1 MLGGGGGGD
10 LALLSVPVVSVPC
23 QLPGPAAARKPYQIR
38 SSVSLSSH
46 HPTPATTSQHQPTTV
61 TTKYFLLGPEMRL
74 QQGSRAV
81 AGSRRNVRQRQCYT
95 DAQILDT

>member
-23 QLPGPAAARKPYQIR
+23 QLPGPAPARKPYQIR
-38 SSVSLSSH
+38 SSVSSH
-46 HPTPATTSQHQPTTV
+46 HPTPATSQHQPTTV

-74 QQGSRAV
+74 QQGSGA
-81 AGSRRNVRQRQCYT
+81 AGQWPG
-95 DAQILDT
+95 AGGM

>member
-23 QLPGPAAARKPYQIR
+23 QQQPGNLIR
-38 SSVSLSSH
+38 SGAVSPVTIPH
-46 HPTPATTSQHQPTTV
+46 QPHQPTTV

-74 QQGSRAV
+74 QQGSGAAV
-81 AGSRRNVRQRQCYT
+81 HWPGAGGM
-95 DAQILDT
+95 

>member
-38 SSVSLSSH
+38 SSVSSH
-46 HPTPATTSQHQPTTV
+46 HPTPATSANNSNNKIFPARPGDETAA
-61 TTKYFLLGPEMRL
+61 G
-74 QQGSRAV
+74 QQGSGREQEECETKAV
-81 AGSRRNVRQRQCYT
+81 LHRCT
-95 DAQILDT
+95 DTRY

>member
-38 SSVSLSSH
+38 SSVSSH
-46 HPTPATTSQHQPTTV
+46 HPTPATSHQPTTV

-95 DAQILDT
+95 DAQILDTRY

>member
-38 SSVSLSSH
+38 SSVSSH
-46 HPTPATTSQHQPTTV
+46 HPTPANNSNNKIFPARPGDETAAGQ
-61 TTKYFLLGPEMRL
+61 R
-74 QQGSRAV
+74 GSRAV

-95 DAQILDT
+95 DAQILDTQ

>member
-38 SSVSLSSH
+38 SSVSSH